1 MNFFK
6 TFIPVII
13 AIFLILFD
21 YKFSYLNNLRQ
32 GVATLISPVYMLVS
46 LPEKLYTWINEQ
58 GTGKDQL
65 LSDNQNLNAQLLKLK
80 AQLQQ
85 TEQLAL
91 ENTKLKSLLNSS
103 HTLQQAKFSLA
114 RVEHIRRSRLKKQLI
129 INKGSNDQL
138 HIGQVALGAQGV
150 VGQITELTPT
160 SASILMAS
168 DPTQYIPVKS
178 ARNGVQA
185 ISQGLAENQYRLRL
199 NFVDPDL
206 DIKTGDLF
214 LTSSLGGKFP
224 DGYPVGRVIHVE
236 QHKDESFLH
245 VILAPIQ
252 QISDLEFVI
261 ILEKS

>member
-1 MNFFK
+1 M
-6 TFIPVII
+6 
-13 AIFLILFD
+13 
-21 YKFSYLNNLRQ
+21 
-32 GVATLISPVYMLVS
+32 
-46 LPEKLYTWINEQ
+46 
-58 GTGKDQL
+58 
-65 LSDNQNLNAQLLKLK
+65 
-80 AQLQQ
+80 
-85 TEQLAL
+85 
-91 ENTKLKSLLNSS
+91 
-103 HTLQQAKFSLA
+103 
-114 RVEHIRRSRLKKQLI
+114 
-129 INKGSNDQL
+129 
-138 HIGQVALGAQGV
+138 ALGAQGV

-261 ILEKS
+261 ILEDRKSVV